1 MNRLKDIKIVFLDI
15 DGTLT
20 TSKKRITLK
29 TKRSIKRIVDKGI
42 YVVLTSGRNCPSAVR
57 FSRKAL
63 ASPIVICSN
72 GAEIYNYKDN
82 KLLYGSIITY
92 DKLEKIY
99 SFCNEN
105 EIKIIFNTI
114 DDAYVNK
121 YMIGQSKIKYKYIT
135 DLKELKDLK
144 VIQTTFQIDKK
155 SDMKKC
161 EDYIKNLN
169 LKINYTPKGF
179 ITKGFNS
186 IDVNNGE
193 VSKGEAVK
201 NLLQILNIKKEQS
214 LCIGDFINDKSMF
227 NECGTKV
234 AMKNGVEE
242 LKEISDY
249 VTLSNDKNG
258 VADFLNKYL

>member
-1 MNRLKDIKIVFLDI
+1 MDRLKDIKIVFLDI

-57 FSRKAL
+57 SSRKAL

-72 GAEIYNYKDN
+72 GSEIYNYKDG
-82 KLLYGSIITY
+82 KLLYGSIISY
-92 DKLEKIY
+92 NELEKIY
-99 SFCNEN
+99 NFCNDN
-105 EIKIIFNTI
+105 EIKVIFNTI
-114 DDAYVNK
+114 DDAYANK

-135 DLKELKDLK
+135 DSKELKEIK
-144 VIQTTFQIDKK
+144 VIQITFQIDKK
-155 SDMKKC
+155 SDIEQC
-161 EDYIKNLN
+161 EKFVKYLK

-179 ITKGFNS
+179 IEDIFYS
-186 IDVNNGE
+186 IDVNNSE

-201 NLLQILNIKKEQS
+201 NLLKILNIKKSQS

-227 NECGTKV
+227 GECGTKV
-234 AMKNGVEE
+234 AMQNSVKE

-258 VADFLNKYL
+258 VAEFLNKYL

>member
-114 DDAYVNK
+114 DDAYVN
-121 YMIGQSKIKYKYIT
+121 
-135 DLKELKDLK
+135 
-144 VIQTTFQIDKK
+144 
-155 SDMKKC
+155 
-161 EDYIKNLN
+161 
-169 LKINYTPKGF
+169 
-179 ITKGFNS
+179 
-186 IDVNNGE
+186 NGE
-193 VSKGEAVK
+193 VSKGEAIK